1 MLRAN
6 KLHNW
11 NDNFGYRH
19 FPDDNLWWCSEGK
32 IALFQNKRT
41 SNDIFPITHDYMYP
55 HAGSQCMNSRLIKSI
70 KWIIRGVSRVSWFA
84 YYIVISKKKTGFCKA
99 ASWNTKAEMETK
111 TAAET
116 QTENASRIVWR
127 LLWAVGGVSGSI
139 YWFDWSVRWC
149 D

>member
-1 MLRAN
+1 MNISYDQQISVLVAPSIYSCISMLRPN

-84 YYIVISKKKTGFCKA
+84 YYIVIVISK
-99 ASWNTKAEMETK
+99 TKLVFVKLQAEILKLKWKPKPQLKLKLKMQV
-111 TAAET
+111 A
-116 QTENASRIVWR
+116 
-127 LLWAVGGVSGSI
+127 
-139 YWFDWSVRWC
+139 
-149 D
+149 